1 MLCPGSRSSSTAR
14 VPIQASSKPTT
25 THGRFEHGTAGL
37 SMSWAC
43 SPRRRRGDVLS
54 EVEEARR
61 APHGRLRAHDDARPA
76 PRQRCTAGSAP
87 TTTHGRL
94 EHALVPAFDMQ
105 YMVECRFRGS
115 LPYFGRLSRVRKLPP
130 QDTPT
135 SPRGWP
141 RSWRVLQE

>member
-43 SPRRRRGDVLS
+43 SPRRRRGDVLL

-105 YMVECRFRGS
+105 YGGMPVQRF
-115 LPYFGRLSRVRKLPP
+115 LAYFGLPEFGNSTS
-130 QDTPT
+130 DTPT

>member
-76 PRQRCTAGSAP
+76 LDGTIIASIAGW
-87 TTTHGRL
+87 L
-94 EHALVPAFDMQ
+94 
-105 YMVECRFRGS
+105 
-115 LPYFGRLSRVRKLPP
+115 
-130 QDTPT
+130 
-135 SPRGWP
+135 SPRPTCSVP
-141 RSWRVLQE
+141 RMFCIRSSYMGSDAW